1 MNKMKRLAAMLLAVV
16 LFVGLLPATMPE
28 ANAAISTST
37 FATKVQEFISDSRW
51 KNGIVWADAQ
61 KPKLSKWS
69 STGCCAYAADFVAYV
84 YGSTNAAWTS
94 SDFTKFT
101 NLNEI
106 RAGDIIHTSN
116 HWFVV
121 LERNGNTFRTAEGNF
136 DDKTRVCTDGWGIK
150 NGKIYNLKATDGERT
165 FEYGY
170 HYNFSDGSTN
180 TTYSSSQIYHNID
193 MSAAVLASRTNQQVS
208 GDCAV
213 VSMATVEAFMYGVTS
228 TADKKTVYNA
238 LVSKNGDN
246 DYAYWSNCGYVSNSS
261 IDWEKVYDNLSKGY
275 PVIVHRP
282 ASGSKV
288 EHWAVVAG
296 YKGSTTTL
304 EKDKFIIVDVYHGSG
319 GTDIYTSGAWRGSV
333 SIDRMVTR
341 KNGIAIT
348 SLSGIKMAI
357 NHPAPV
363 HQYGEGHGVY
373 GYVTS
378 NSNLTSVQ
386 VKVTNAS
393 GTAVYNK
400 TLTPNA
406 KSYLIYNLDSEMT
419 FAKWAKG
426 KYTYTVTA
434 KTASASRT
442 YQYSFEIASG
452 YPVTEAQQSYVFA
465 FNANGGTG
473 APASQ
478 TVSFDGMLHI
488 PAATPTR
495 KDYTF
500 LGWYAMRNGDQTWY
514 CGGNGWNTEAQIA
527 ASGYTKKLYPTDTD
541 FIINNS
547 WLSGCMDTTGFTFY
561 AVWEKNAPITYTV
574 SYNANG
580 GSGAPAAQ
588 IKTAG
593 TALTLSS
600 TKPTRTGYTF
610 KGWATSASG
619 SVAYQPGSSFTTDA
633 NTTLYA
639 VWEKNAPITYTV
651 SYNANGGSGAPAA
664 QIKTA
669 GTALTL
675 SSTKPTRTGYT
686 FKGWATSASGS
697 VAYQP
702 GSSFTTDAN
711 TTLYAVWEKNVS
723 ATNAQIVVSS
733 GEAMPGEAITVTI
746 ALKNNP
752 GIASLKL
759 RVSYGD
765 MLTLTDI
772 SYNTAI
778 GGMSQQ
784 PQTMASPVTLNWFNG
799 IADSTGDWTFA
810 TLTFVVSETAQAGD
824 TADITVTYNADDVY
838 NIADK
843 NVAFAVVNGTVE
855 VADYMP
861 GDINADGT
869 VNNRDLTRLFQYLS
883 DWNVEVNEPALDV
896 NGDGSINN
904 RDLTRLFQYL
914 SDWNVEIH

>member
-619 SVAYQPGSSFTTDA
+619 SVAYQPGSSFA
-633 NTTLYA
+633 
-639 VWEKNAPITYTV
+639 
-651 SYNANGGSGAPAA
+651 
-664 QIKTA
+664 
-669 GTALTL
+669 
-675 SSTKPTRTGYT
+675 
-686 FKGWATSASGS
+686 
-697 VAYQP
+697 
-702 GSSFTTDAN
+702 TDAN